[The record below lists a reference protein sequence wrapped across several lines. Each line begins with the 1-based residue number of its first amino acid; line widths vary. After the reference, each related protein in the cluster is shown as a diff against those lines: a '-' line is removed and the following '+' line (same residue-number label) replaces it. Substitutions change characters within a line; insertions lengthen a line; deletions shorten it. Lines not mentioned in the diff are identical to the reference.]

1 LEYPETAS
9 VNPASLVKEGAIH
22 RKIYTDAQ
30 IFDHELRHIFEKTWL
45 VVGHE
50 SEVRRPGDFKT
61 LHMGTQPI
69 ILSRDEDGELH
80 VLLNSCRHRGAL
92 VCRRERGNTKS
103 FECLYHAWTYNLD
116 GSLAGLPK
124 EEGYGATFQKK
135 DVRLWRAPRI
145 ETFCGLI
152 FACLDE
158 NVMPLL
164 EFLGPAAEFIE
175 LALKSGDEGEVTGIN
190 EYRYQGNW
198 KLHLDNTID
207 GYHVRYLHRFFS
219 SAAGLFTEGE
229 SIALGN
235 GHGLLRW
242 KTTSA
247 AGETGRL
254 LGMDKSET
262 TLPTNRVM
270 VLFPSCAIVHVQDSV
285 NVRIG
290 TPLGPIST
298 HVNAMAIWFKGETNE
313 VRQRRIQQ
321 FAAAQGPAGSAGADD
336 VEAFEASHEGFQGTV
351 GDVGWLSIARGLH
364 SDNGS
369 SGDLEDDTALRGMYH
384 EWQHLMALK

>member
-1 LEYPETAS
+1 M
-9 VNPASLVKEGAIH
+9 
-22 RKIYTDAQ
+22 
-30 IFDHELRHIFEKTWL
+30 
-45 VVGHE
+45 VGHE

-92 VCRRERGNTKS
+92 VCRSERGNTKS

-124 EEGYGATFQKK
+124 EEGYGASFQKK

-235 GHGLLRW
+235 GCLLY
-242 KTTSA
+242 TSDA
-247 AGETGRL
+247 ADE
-254 LGMDKSET
+254 
-262 TLPTNRVM
+262 
-270 VLFPSCAIVHVQDSV
+270 
-285 NVRIG
+285 
-290 TPLGPIST
+290 
-298 HVNAMAIWFKGETNE
+298 
-313 VRQRRIQQ
+313 
-321 FAAAQGPAGSAGADD
+321 
-336 VEAFEASHEGFQGTV
+336 
-351 GDVGWLSIARGLH
+351 
-364 SDNGS
+364 
-369 SGDLEDDTALRGMYH
+369 
-384 EWQHLMALK
+384 